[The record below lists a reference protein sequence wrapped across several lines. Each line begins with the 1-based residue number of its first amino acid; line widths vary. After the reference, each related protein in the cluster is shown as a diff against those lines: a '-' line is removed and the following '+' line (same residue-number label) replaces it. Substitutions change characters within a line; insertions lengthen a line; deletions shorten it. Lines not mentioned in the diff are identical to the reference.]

1 MTNTTPKLVVETAAG
16 GALEPESGFVSSVK
30 GMGRRAGSVFG
41 FGAGAAGG
49 GLGATEEPH
58 SASRIDALR
67 RSGSFQGKAPFDAFD
82 DLESGHAREV
92 VTEECLSPAEHDT
105 NWTHCY
111 LVRVD
116 KVNYKMYSQKSHRFL
131 LSAKKVGDHFY
142 ISQYESFPDETAKG
156 VVPSARYCAIM
167 RGGGGGEE
175 GGGAGSKAAD
185 RKRFR
190 LWLCGCED
198 PETHYSLEK
207 FAAGSTAEERID
219 GQLLADVTH
228 YSKEVVGADAEM
240 RAMSLSLPAVLPDRR
255 NRVLWCPRAEPTMPM
270 SGVPT
275 PRLSRSSS
283 LPPSWQ
289 VAAAA
294 AAAAGGGGGGGG
306 GSPNQGGSSSG
317 EESDGGLGGA
327 AVAAAAA
334 PSAVGAAAR
343 GGGAAGA
350 PGAAAAAIAAAEPG
364 ASELGPILL
373 ESRLPEWNEGVG
385 SLVLKFTGGR
395 VQCASAKN
403 FLLAEQARP
412 ENAVLQFGKAHKG
425 RFALDFRYPLA
436 PLQALGICLSACNWT
451 SS

>member
-1 MTNTTPKLVVETAAG
+1 MTNTTPKLVVETAG
-16 GALEPESGFVSSVK
+16 GALETESGFVSSVK

-41 FGAGAAGG
+41 FGAGDAG
-49 GLGATEEPH
+49 GLGAEEPH

-156 VVPSARYCAIM
+156 VVPSARYCAVM
-167 RGGGGGEE
+167 RGGGGEE
-175 GGGAGSKAAD
+175 GGGSKVD

-198 PETHYSLEK
+198 PETHYSLER

-228 YSKEVVGADAEM
+228 YSKVVEGAEAEM

-289 VAAAA
+289 VAA
-294 AAAAGGGGGGGG
+294 GGGGGG

-317 EESDGGLGGA
+317 DESDGGLRAA
-327 AVAAAAA
+327 AVTAAAA
-334 PSAVGAAAR
+334 PSSAAGVAAR

-350 PGAAAAAIAAAEPG
+350 PGAAAAAAAAGAAAEPG
-364 ASELGPILL
+364 SSELGPILL
-373 ESRLPEWNEGVG
+373 ESRLPEWNESVG

-403 FLLAEQARP
+403 FLLAEKARP